1 MKTQQVAICSED
13 GHDFLVVF
21 AEILSKG
28 ILINP
33 LYFEEVVGY
42 GLRLVIL
49 DDTLI
54 NIVSNG
60 LIGMLI
66 KL

>member
-1 MKTQQVAICSED
+1 M
-13 GHDFLVVF
+13 VVF
-21 AEILSKG
+21 AKILYKG

-42 GLRLVIL
+42 GLGLGIL
-49 DDTLI
+49 DDTVI